1 MSQFIRYCMLLGI
14 LLMVLGVSACQ
25 PIVRPELADEDVT
38 HGAHAEQESHPLH
51 WAYSGTEGPDHWSE
65 LSEDFT
71 ACTTG
76 HEQSPID
83 LSGEEAADLPDI
95 TFNYQPSALN
105 ILNNGHTIQVN
116 YDPGSTI
123 EVNGTTYE
131 LKQFHF
137 HAHSEHTIDGKA
149 YPLEMHLV
157 HQSAAGQ
164 LAVVGVMAEA
174 GAANDP
180 LAAVWE
186 NMPTAADE
194 TVHVDTLINAADLL
208 PSELTYYGYDG
219 SLTTPPCSEG
229 VKWHVLTTPIQLST
243 AQLDTMATLLHNN
256 FRPVQDLYARD
267 VTVDTISN
275 SGR

>member
-1 MSQFIRYCMLLGI
+1 MSRLIQRCILLGI
-14 LLMVLGVSACQ
+14 LLTAVGLSACQ
-25 PIVRPELADEDVT
+25 PIVRPESAEEDA
-38 HGAHAEQESHPLH
+38 AHTEHNAEQGHVLH
-51 WAYSGTEGPDHWSE
+51 WAYSGTEGPDHWGE
-65 LSEDFT
+65 LSDDF
-71 ACTTG
+71 AVCATG
-76 HEQSPID
+76 HAQSPVD

-95 TFNYQPSALN
+95 IFNYQPSALN

-116 YDPGSTI
+116 YEPGSTI
-123 EVNGTTYE
+123 DLNGTTYE

-137 HAHSEHTIDGKA
+137 HVHSEHTIDGMA

-157 HQSAAGQ
+157 HQNAEGQ

-174 GAANDP
+174 GAVNDP

-194 TVHVDTLINAADLL
+194 TVHVDTMINAADLL
-208 PSELTYYGYDG
+208 PTDITYYGYSG

-243 AQLDTMATLLHNN
+243 TQLDTMATLLHNN

-267 VTVDTISN
+267 VTVDTISS